1 MTLIALALVLVVFA
15 GSIYGI
21 WLSHETRQ
29 ADQRRQRERWQRIAQ
44 ANSESKPWNGPPKGP
59 KGFDRNRRNAA

>member
-1 MTLIALALVLVVFA
+1 MTLIALALVLAVLA
-15 GSIYGI
+15 GSIYGV
-21 WLSHETRQ
+21 WLAHEQ
-29 ADQRRQRERWQRIAQ
+29 AKADQRRQLEKWQRIAQ